1 MAYAKFQTIGEIMIN
16 PIMEY
21 SVDIYTQTA
30 PTRNMNHM
38 MWNDRHEPDAI
49 NAVIMV
55 GNIMNTAT
63 GVNDVSML
71 GPPSPLVTTP
81 ANSAMTIAKIA

>member
-1 MAYAKFQTIGEIMIN
+1 MAYARFHTIGEIKIN
-16 PIMEY
+16 PIIEY

-30 PTRNMNHM
+30 PTRNMNHT

-49 NAVIMV
+49 NAVIIV
-55 GNIMNTAT
+55 GNMMNIAT

-71 GPPSPLVTTP
+71 GPPAPLVITP